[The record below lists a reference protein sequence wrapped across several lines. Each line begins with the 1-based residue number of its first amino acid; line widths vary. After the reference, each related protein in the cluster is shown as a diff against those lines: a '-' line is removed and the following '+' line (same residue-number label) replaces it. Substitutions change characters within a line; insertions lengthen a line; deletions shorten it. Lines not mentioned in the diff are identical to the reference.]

1 LKFSSEGFNGIEYFE
16 EKNVESKEEF
26 YQIIFEK
33 MQQQRY
39 LEEYLWTSV
48 Q

>member
-1 LKFSSEGFNGIEYFE
+1 LKFSSEGFNEIEYFE

-33 MQQQRY
+33 TMKKI
-39 LEEYLWTSV
+39 EYFLSKV
-48 Q
+48 